1 MNERDVL
8 LNKLNSET
16 SKIPWSELQTFFAA
30 GQVVFLEQ
38 GVDLIEIAAEFS
50 LDNKERLAPLIEHGT
65 MAIMQEA
72 QSLRWLEEKQIVWAV
87 VVAPWV
93 LVQAV

>member
-30 GQVVFLEQ
+30 GQVVYLEKGQ
-38 GVDLIEIAAEFS
+38 DLIAIAAEFS
-50 LDNKERLAPLIEHGT
+50 LDNKDLLAPLIEQGK
-65 MAIMQEA
+65 MGVMQEA
-72 QSLRWLEEKQIVWAV
+72 QSLQWLDENQVVWAV

-93 LVQAV
+93 LVQEV

>member
-30 GQVVFLEQ
+30 GQVVYLEKGQ
-38 GVDLIEIAAEFS
+38 DLISIAAEFS
-50 LDNKERLAPLIEHGT
+50 LDNKDLLAPLIEQGK
-65 MAIMQEA
+65 MGVMQEA
-72 QSLRWLEEKQIVWAV
+72 QSLQWLDENQIVWAV

-93 LVQAV
+93 LVQEI